1 MEGRGGLSHIMAR
14 ACGTTIESQG
24 NRVKTVISAFLDT
37 VIDLE
42 GQVALA

>member
-14 ACGTTIESQG
+14 ACGTIESQG
-24 NRVKTVISAFLDT
+24 NRVKTVISAFLDA